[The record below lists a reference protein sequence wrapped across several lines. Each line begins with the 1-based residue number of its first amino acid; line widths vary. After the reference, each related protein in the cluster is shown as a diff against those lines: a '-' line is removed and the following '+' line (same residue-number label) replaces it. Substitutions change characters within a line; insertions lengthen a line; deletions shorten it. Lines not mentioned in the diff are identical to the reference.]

1 MKSLM
6 KARFAAILSLAL
18 LATPALAQVYNPATP
33 GLAPPPILPPTPPQA
48 QPGMAPPPAAVGE
61 SSRTTQTRLPPSI
74 SPGRAA
80 RETHNDRAIRCAHQG
95 AALGVPA
102 GAQGQYTRECVNN

>member
-1 MKSLM
+1 MKHVM
-6 KARFAAILSLAL
+6 KARFAVILSLGL
-18 LATPALAQVYNPATP
+18 LATPVLAQVYNPATP
-33 GLAPPPILPPTPPQA
+33 GVPPPILPPTPPQA
-48 QPGMAPPPAAVGE
+48 QPGMAAPPAVIGE

-102 GAQGQYTRECVNN
+102 SAQGQYTRECVNN

>member
-1 MKSLM
+1 MKAVT
-6 KARFAAILSLAL
+6 KARFAAMLAL
-18 LATPALAQVYNPATP
+18 VLLASPAWAQVYNPATP
-33 GLAPPPILPPTPPQA
+33 GVPPPILPPTPPQA
-48 QPGMAPPPAAVGE
+48 QPGMAPIPPVIGE
-61 SSRTTQTRLPPSI
+61 SSRTSQTRLPGGM

-80 RETHNDRAIRCAHQG
+80 RETINDRAVRCAHQG